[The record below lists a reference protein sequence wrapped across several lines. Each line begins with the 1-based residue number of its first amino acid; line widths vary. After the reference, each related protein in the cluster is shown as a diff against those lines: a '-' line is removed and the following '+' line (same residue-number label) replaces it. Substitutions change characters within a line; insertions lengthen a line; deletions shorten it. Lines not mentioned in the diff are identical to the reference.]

1 MAITIWFWFCSA
13 LKPPWHNYC
22 FRDQFVSDCA
32 MMRCAWL
39 RIRGRGGLL
48 RKLWCATWGLAGL
61 GGLGGLRIPP
71 RPTWSHTWRH
81 WVLLAEIWALGLC
94 FFWPIYCQKLWSYQQ
109 DLLDFIYLKLTPQV
123 QGETIQKCYPS
134 GGQSLW
140 RTRRSLA
147 IMGSGLWISSSP
159 KRWNKFQNQW
169 RFIKFKEPIPIVLK
183 WKNGKLCHS
192 EPDPCEIYY

>member
-1 MAITIWFWFCSA
+1 MCHLRPRRPRRPRRPSHPSKANMKPHMTALSA
-13 LKPPWHNYC
+13 LGWNLGP
-22 FRDQFVSDCA
+22 
-32 MMRCAWL
+32 
-39 RIRGRGGLL
+39 GGM
-48 RKLWCATWGLAGL
+48 
-61 GGLGGLRIPP
+61 
-71 RPTWSHTWRH
+71 
-81 WVLLAEIWALGLC
+81 
-94 FFWPIYCQKLWSYQQ
+94 FFWPIYGQKLWSYQQ
-109 DLLDFIYLKLTPQV
+109 DLLDFIYLKLIPQV

-169 RFIKFKEPIPIVLK
+169 RFIKFKEPIPIALK
-183 WKNGKLCHS
+183 WKNGKLCDS

>member
-61 GGLGGLRIPP
+61 GGLRIPP

-94 FFWPIYCQKLWSYQQ
+94 FFLAN
-109 DLLDFIYLKLTPQV
+109 LLSETMILSTRLARFYLSQADPPGTGWNHTEVLSVWRPEPLKDEKIPGDNGVRPLNFIQP
-123 QGETIQKCYPS
+123 ET
-134 GGQSLW
+134 L
-140 RTRRSLA
+140 
-147 IMGSGLWISSSP
+147 
-159 KRWNKFQNQW
+159 
-169 RFIKFKEPIPIVLK
+169 E
-183 WKNGKLCHS
+183 
-192 EPDPCEIYY
+192 